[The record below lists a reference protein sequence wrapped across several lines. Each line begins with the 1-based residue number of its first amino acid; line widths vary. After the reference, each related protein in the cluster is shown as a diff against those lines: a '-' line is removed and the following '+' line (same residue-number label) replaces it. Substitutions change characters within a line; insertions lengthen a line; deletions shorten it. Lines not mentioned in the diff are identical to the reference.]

1 MPTITDRVSGYDEV
15 SVRVYQ
21 HAGLLSQA
29 RSLANLARHE
39 ADEAKRVALTTATIL
54 IIAAAIEAL
63 ATEVAYVRNPALYAE
78 GRFRYSSPLVK
89 IRLLTGADS
98 ADCELI
104 WSARKAIAHSE
115 SDNKRSRDVG
125 ALLQADGM
133 LRVIAATE
141 RVFEL
146 VLAGGELEYGA
157 AP

>member
-1 MPTITDRVSGYDEV
+1 MPTLDDEGHAHDKV

-21 HAGLLSQA
+21 HAGLLSQT
-29 RSLANLARHE
+29 RTLANLAEHE
-39 ADEAKRVALTTATIL
+39 PNESKRVALTTATFL
-54 IIAAAIEAL
+54 VAAAAMEAL

-78 GRFRYSSPLVK
+78 GRSRYSSPLVK

-104 WSARKAIAHSE
+104 WSTRKAIAHSE
-115 SDNKRSRDVG
+115 PDNRRSRDVG
-125 ALLQADGM
+125 ALLQADGV
-133 LRVIAATE
+133 LRVVAATE

-146 VLAGGELEYGA
+146 VLAGRELEYGA